1 MKKKKLNVTELETQT
16 NETEYKL
23 SIEEIQKLYS
33 QNVKRLHLL
42 QAKKCEFP
50 ESGKKEQESF

>member
-1 MKKKKLNVTELETQT
+1 MN
-16 NETEYKL
+16 TEYKL